1 MNWNRGTIYW
11 ICIFFGLFF
20 TVQGYAADIVIRDD
34 GTFFDPNDGL
44 VWQADVSAPMPW
56 LNAVHYCNQLE
67 LAGMT
72 GWRMPLKEELA
83 SFREWFAQQPQGRD
97 NPDQPQEEP
106 FWSLSL
112 SANGTQQAWVV
123 NFPGG
128 QIAQAELAAAGVRV
142 RCLAE
147 TVEAVYLPLLKRWA
161 NAWSNQDIEAYLS
174 CYGTDFVPDNNQSRS
189 EWVKQRTDRLSAP
202 DFIQV
207 DLSDIK
213 VLSEEDNRT
222 EIMFLQSYRA
232 NRYQDQ
238 VVKVLSLGVEN
249 GELVIVGEKAV
260 ADVQ

>member
-1 MNWNRGTIYW
+1 
-11 ICIFFGLFF
+11 LVF
-20 TVQGYAADIVIRDD
+20 TAQGYAADIVIRDD
-34 GTFFDPNDGL
+34 GTFFDPNEGL
-44 VWQADVSAPMPW
+44 LWQADVSAPMPW

-67 LAGMT
+67 FAGMT
-72 GWRMPLKEELA
+72 SWRMPLKEELS
-83 SFREWFAQQPQGRD
+83 SFREWFVQQPQERENTG
-97 NPDQPQEEP
+97 QQQEEP

-112 SANGTQQAWVV
+112 TSNGTQQAWVV

-128 QIAQAELAAAGVRV
+128 QMLQAELEAAGVGV

-161 NAWSNQDIEAYLS
+161 NAWSNQDVDTYLS
-174 CYGTDFVPDNNQSRS
+174 CYGTDFVPDNNQSR
-189 EWVKQRTDRLSAP
+189 VKWAKKRTNRLLAP
-202 DFIQV
+202 QFIQV

-232 NRYQDQ
+232 NSYQDQ

-260 ADVQ
+260 AAVQ